1 MLDRS
6 TFWAEAPVSLRG
18 PGLVVRV
25 LPPVPQVM
33 VSGDL
38 DGFLAR
44 HALPPAG
51 GRLARMSG
59 GRYALRLARHRM
71 LVIGMDLAPDAA
83 VWVEG
88 CALTPMT
95 GALAGIEITGPDA
108 MALFARGTAVDPA
121 GNSPSASLSFAGIP
135 LSAHFEA
142 DALRLHLD
150 RGLVA
155 YLMGWI
161 AATDLITPCP

>member
-6 TFWAEAPVSLRG
+6 SFWPEAADTLTG
-18 PGLVVRV
+18 PGLAVRV
-25 LPPVPQVM
+25 LPPVPQLM

-38 DGFLAR
+38 GAFLAR
-44 HALPPAG
+44 HGLPPAG
-51 GRLARMSG
+51 GLLAKMSG

-71 LVIGMDLAPDAA
+71 LVIGMELPPEAA
-83 VWVEG
+83 GWVEG

-95 GALAGIEITGPDA
+95 GALAVIEITGPKA
-108 MALFARGTAVDPA
+108 MALFARGSAVDPA
-121 GNSPSASLSFAGIP
+121 GNSPSATLSFAGIP

-161 AATDLITPCP
+161 AATDLISPCP